1 MATDISPNI
10 AADIPFN
17 TAFDVSTDIPMNS
30 ALNISLDVTPNIGID
45 LQDPKPS
52 IDKAKGDKLIDFLN
66 FRHDL

>member
-1 MATDISPNI
+1 MATNISPNI

-17 TAFDVSTDIPMNS
+17 TAFDVSTDITMNT

-45 LQDPKPS
+45 LQDPKSS
-52 IDKAKGDKLIDFLN
+52 INKAKSDKLIDFLN